1 MGAEANEVLLTPEGL
16 RKLEQ
21 ELEHLKSV
29 KRREVAE
36 RIKAALE
43 FGDISENSEYEE
55 AKNEQAMIEGRI
67 VALER
72 LLRQARVVDEEEVD
86 PGEVNIGSSVTLRDL
101 DTGHVTTYTIVGS
114 NEADPGQ
121 RRISYMSPVG
131 RATMGRRA
139 GDLVEVR
146 LPSGNARFQIV
157 AVTR

>member
-16 RKLEQ
+16 RRLEQ
-21 ELEHLKSV
+21 ELEQLKTI

-86 PGEVNIGSSVTLRDL
+86 PGEVNIGSTVTLRDL
-101 DTGHVTTYTIVGS
+101 ATGQLSTYIIVGS

-121 RRISYMSPVG
+121 RRISYLSPVG

-139 GDLVEVR
+139 GDQVEVR
-146 LPSGNARFQIV
+146 LPAGNARFEIV
-157 AVTR
+157 AVSR

>member
-1 MGAEANEVLLTPEGL
+1 MGAEINEVLLTPEGL

-67 VALER
+67 MALER

-86 PGEVNIGSSVTLRDL
+86 PGEVHIGSSVTLRDL
-101 DTGHVTTYTIVGS
+101 TTGQVATYTIVGS

-121 RRISYMSPVG
+121 RRISYLSPVG

-146 LPSGNARFQIV
+146 LPGGNARFEIM
-157 AVTR
+157 AVSR